1 MKNSNGEGNIYKMK
15 DSKRRKPWVAK
26 VTTGYTSDGKQ
37 VRKVIGTFET
47 KREAQEIL
55 IKFVKNPNL
64 FSKKTFKNIMDL
76 WWENYTKRVTHK
88 TTISTHI
95 YRMRAFEP
103 LHDTLM
109 ADIKLFDLQILFD
122 AMTTSWS
129 FKNGCKSVLNMIFD
143 YALKNEFVDSNKIK
157 FIELGKRE
165 KIIDR
170 KIFTKEEIE
179 ILWENLDQKYIY
191 IILILIYTGMRIGEF
206 LNLKNEDI
214 NFKDGTVKI
223 RASKTDAG
231 IRIIP
236 IPSKVIKLFNDNFED
251 GHEYFVRGEKSVQL
265 SYATFKDRFNVLLKR
280 IGIQPHTIHDT
291 RHTFATMLNNANA
304 NQSSIIKLI
313 GHSNFAVTEN
323 IYTHKDIVEL
333 RKAVELL
340 N

>member
-1 MKNSNGEGNIYKMK
+1 MK

-26 VTTGYTSDGKQ
+26 VTTGYTLEGKQ
-37 VRKVIGTFET
+37 IRKVIGTFET

-55 IKFVKNPNL
+55 LKFTKNPNL
-64 FSKKTFKNIMDL
+64 FSRKTFKNIMDL
-76 WWENYTKRVTHK
+76 WWENYTKRVNHK
-88 TTISTHI
+88 TTINTHI

-103 LHDTLM
+103 LHDTLI
-109 ADIKLFDLQILFD
+109 ADIKLFDLQVLFD
-122 AMTTSWS
+122 SMTTSWS

-143 YALKNEFVDSNKIK
+143 YALKNEFVDSNKIR
-157 FIELGKRE
+157 FIELGKKE
-165 KIIDR
+165 KILDR

-179 ILWENLDQKYIY
+179 ILWENLDQKYVY

-214 NFKDGTVKI
+214 NFKDSTVKI

-236 IPSKVIKLFNDNFED
+236 IPSKIIKLFNDNFENKQ
-251 GHEYFVRGEKSVQL
+251 EYFLTGDTTLQL
-265 SYATFKDRFNVLLKR
+265 SYATFKGRFNAILKR
-280 IGIQPHTIHDT
+280 IKIEPHTIHDT

-313 GHSNFAVTEN
+313 GHSNFAITEN
-323 IYTHKDIVEL
+323 IYTHKDIIEL

-340 N
+340 S